1 MESFRIGVDI
11 GGTFTDVVFLGDKG
25 NVLIKKVASTPED
38 YSNSVIQGISEGIKE
53 LNINS
58 SDITEINHGFTVATN
73 AILEG
78 KGERI
83 ALITTKGFRDVLEIA
98 RLRTPRLYDLYY
110 QKPTPIVER
119 KLRFEIEERINFKG
133 EILKDLDY
141 NSLKLIAQNIQ
152 SEKIQSVAIC
162 LLHSYANSKHELEI
176 SNFLKSQIPNINL
189 SVSSEILPEMRE
201 YERTSTTVIN
211 AYIRPVVKDYLE
223 NLNNQLANLG
233 FKVPL
238 TIMQSNGGLSPVNL
252 AIEKPIFCIE
262 SGPAAGVVGAFH
274 LGNHIGRKNF
284 MTFDMGGTTAKASI
298 IENGEMLLAP
308 EYEVGGGM
316 SAGHRLLKGSGYI
329 LRVPSIDIA
338 EVSSGGGSIAWI
350 DKAEAIQIGP
360 QSSGADPG
368 PACYDKGG
376 NNPTVTDANV
386 ILGYLN
392 PKNLLG
398 GNFLINSSKAQ
409 KIISENISVPLG
421 IPEIESAW
429 GIHILVNSNMGRA
442 LRAVSSERGRDP
454 RKFTLVAFG
463 GGGPIHATGIAESLG
478 ITKILI
484 PSSPGV
490 FSAFGLLFANVEYHL
505 VKTYFNPLSNLDL
518 KQTNEVLDKLIS
530 QGKELLISEGF
541 NSLKQEITIQ
551 LDMKYIGQTSE
562 LTITMP
568 NKSFTNESI
577 NNVKEIYMNEHD
589 KTFGYRVDEPMQL
602 VNIRIIARG
611 ISSESRVPDK
621 INSNNKINQPKNN
634 KRKVYFGKNIGW
646 INTFILDRLSLNKKP
661 QRGPIII
668 EEYDSTTIVPP
679 NWNVSLDSMNNIILE
694 KIN

>member
-1 MESFRIGVDI
+1 
-11 GGTFTDVVFLGDKG
+11 
-25 NVLIKKVASTPED
+25 
-38 YSNSVIQGISEGIKE
+38 
-53 LNINS
+53 
-58 SDITEINHGFTVATN
+58 
-73 AILEG
+73 
-78 KGERI
+78 
-83 ALITTKGFRDVLEIA
+83 
-98 RLRTPRLYDLYY
+98 
-110 QKPTPIVER
+110 
-119 KLRFEIEERINFKG
+119 
-133 EILKDLDY
+133 
-141 NSLKLIAQNIQ
+141 
-152 SEKIQSVAIC
+152 
-162 LLHSYANSKHELEI
+162 
-176 SNFLKSQIPNINL
+176 
-189 SVSSEILPEMRE
+189 MRE

-274 LGNHIGRKNF
+274 LGNHIGTENF

-316 SAGHRLLKGSGYI
+316 SAGHRLLKGSGYM

-350 DKAEAIQIGP
+350 DKAEALQIGP

-409 KIISENISVPLG
+409 KIISENISAPLG
-421 IPEIESAW
+421 ISEIESAW

-484 PSSPGV
+484 PPSPGV

-505 VKTYFNPLSNLDL
+505 VKTYFNPLSNLEL
-518 KQTNEVLDKLIS
+518 KEANGVLDKLIS

-541 NSLKQEITIQ
+541 NSLQQEIIIQ

-568 NKSFTNESI
+568 DQSFTIESI
-577 NNVKEIYMNEHD
+577 NKIQEIYMNEHD

-621 INSNNKINQPKNN
+621 INSSNKINQSKNDN
-634 KRKVYFGKNIGW
+634 KRKVYFGQNIGW
-646 INTFILDRLSLNKKP
+646 INTNIVDRLFLNKKP
-661 QRGPIII
+661 HKGPIII

-679 NWNVSLDSMNNIILE
+679 NWNASLDSMNNIILE
-694 KIN
+694 KTN